1 MPCLCHVKQ
10 HLICGV
16 VIQLQP
22 YNCVSEFRF
31 CLNWISCIAP
41 SLPCHACHLH
51 HAGSSAV
58 VVKLHPLCV
67 PAFAS
72 SRIGSRSGVVRYDE
86 FSGSSSAAFHRG
98 AHLFP
103 YFTVSVSLIYCYP
116 YVAIL
121 LCHVSFPPV
130 THMSRVTLCYLSSV
144 VCCLSLASGSASLGF
159 CCYLDLLSGYVGLLG
174 SCFTC
179 YICCWR

>member
-16 VIQLQP
+16 VIQLQL

-31 CLNWISCIAP
+31 RLNWISCIAP
-41 SLPCHACHLH
+41 SLPCHAYHLH

-58 VVKLHPLCV
+58 VVRLHPMCV

-86 FSGSSSAAFHRG
+86 FTGSSSATFHRR
-98 AHLFP
+98 AHLFT
-103 YFTVSVSLIYCYP
+103 YFTISVSLISCYP
-116 YVAIL
+116 YV
-121 LCHVSFPPV
+121 CDSVV
-130 THMSRVTLCYLSSV
+130 SRVLFHLLPIWAVFPLRHLSPLLVGWALRV
-144 VCCLSLASGSASLGF
+144 VAH
-159 CCYLDLLSGYVGLLG
+159 V
-174 SCFTC
+174 
-179 YICCWR
+179 